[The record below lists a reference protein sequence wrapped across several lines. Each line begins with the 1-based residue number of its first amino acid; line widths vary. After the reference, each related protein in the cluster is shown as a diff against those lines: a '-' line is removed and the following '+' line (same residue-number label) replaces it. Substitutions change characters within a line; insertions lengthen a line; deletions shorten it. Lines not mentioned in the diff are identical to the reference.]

1 MFAERFLFQEF
12 AELCFALARSDGSTE
27 PLEVVEFNKVMR
39 REFSGKDWFPSD
51 DRYDMLTGTRTPTV
65 NEAFTNV
72 IHVLRLNKD
81 DLTQDMKDKYVFVLR
96 RIAEVFGGV
105 EEMEDF
111 IIERFKYEINRL

>member
-1 MFAERFLFQEF
+1 
-12 AELCFALARSDGSTE
+12 
-27 PLEVVEFNKVMR
+27 
-39 REFSGKDWFPSD
+39 
-51 DRYDMLTGTRTPTV
+51 MLTGTRTPTV